1 MQEVVNALQE
11 AIRAAGGIPSFAK
24 AVHAPSVHA
33 VKSWIRIGS
42 VPADYCPTIERI
54 TGVPVERLRP
64 SCKDWAYL
72 RGTHPTQT
80 PTQKAC

>member
-1 MQEVVNALQE
+1 MQEVVNAIYQ
-11 AIRAAGGIPSFAK
+11 AIWAAGGIHSFAR
-24 AVHAPSVHA
+24 AIEAPSIHA
-33 VKSWIRIGS
+33 VKSWLRTGS

-72 RGTHPTQT
+72 RGTAPTKT
-80 PTQKAC
+80 PTEKA